1 MVEISLNIKNPIKKR
16 FPINKQIT
24 KQFQEKTLKPIKIL
38 RASSK
43 YKARVRTLL
52 TNDDVIKGNTTNA
65 LPTDT
70 NILCDLEVTSSTA
83 HYLHIT
89 SPPTHYL
96 DTSSFTTYDIDTT
109 PLDPHTYSPNDE
121 LTTENDTVEFDTD
134 TPFITYNINTFESS
148 HQINNVI
155 NMTDLDLNIRK
166 NKRTLYL

>member
-1 MVEISLNIKNPIKKR
+1 M
-16 FPINKQIT
+16 
-24 KQFQEKTLKPIKIL
+24 
-38 RASSK
+38 
-43 YKARVRTLL
+43 
-52 TNDDVIKGNTTNA
+52 
-65 LPTDT
+65 
-70 NILCDLEVTSSTA
+70 
-83 HYLHIT
+83 
-89 SPPTHYL
+89 

-166 NKRTLYL
+166 KKRIINKLHIYKSINSTWTNLNRDFINNNP